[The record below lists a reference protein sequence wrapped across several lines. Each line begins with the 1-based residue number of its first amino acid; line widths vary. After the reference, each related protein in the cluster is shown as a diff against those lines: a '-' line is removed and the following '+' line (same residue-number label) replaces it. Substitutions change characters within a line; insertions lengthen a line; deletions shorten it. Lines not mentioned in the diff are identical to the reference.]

1 MQNSNTYKLYK
12 SGKLWVIG
20 AVAVA
25 GVAVSANITQ
35 VSADT
40 VSNADAQAVK
50 ITDATQN
57 DKQVQ
62 LTASSTDTATDK
74 ATTDEATKSANVSST
89 AEKSTVPTTTDTST
103 AQSVQATAK
112 SLPQVKAVVLSAS
125 TDVVSDASST
135 VDDGTTV
142 DNGGTS
148 TDDGTTVDNGGS
160 SSPSDNGGS
169 SSSNDNGGS
178 SSSENGGS
186 SSSDNGG
193 SSSSTDDGTTV
204 DNGGSSSSSDNGGSS
219 SSSDNSGS
227 SSSDNGGSSSSS
239 DNNGSSS
246 NGGGTD
252 SSTTGGNGSSRDN
265 NTVPLTPTTPDTNN
279 QGEVN
284 HVKPIEVTPDNSGN
298 VVSVP
303 TQVASVPSVDRA
315 VEAYNQALTAN
326 DKDATKAPVVEA
338 KQKLDDAVAKAL
350 PLTHATEKSSM
361 GGNGI
366 LALAMSGL
374 VALGGLIYKR
384 KHL

>member
-1 MQNSNTYKLYK
+1 MQKQLLIAGSVL
-12 SGKLWVIG
+12 G
-20 AVAVA
+20 ALALGHQA
-25 GVAVSANITQ
+25 

-40 VSNADAQAVK
+40 V
-50 ITDATQN
+50 
-57 DKQVQ
+57 
-62 LTASSTDTATDK
+62 
-74 ATTDEATKSANVSST
+74 
-89 AEKSTVPTTTDTST
+89 PTTDTST
-103 AQSVQATAK
+103 AQSVQATTKA
-112 SLPQVKAVVLSAS
+112 LPQVKAVVLSAT

-148 TDDGTTVDNGGS
+148 NNDGTTVDNGGS
-160 SSPSDNGGS
+160 SSSSDNGGS
-169 SSSNDNGGS
+169 GS
-178 SSSENGGS
+178 SSDNNGGG

-193 SSSSTDDGTTV
+193 SGSSSDNNGSGSSSTDDGTTV
-204 DNGGSSSSSDNGGSS
+204 DNGGSSSSSGNGGSNSSSDNGSS
-219 SSSDNSGS
+219 SSSDNGGSNSSSDNSSS

-252 SSTTGGNGSSRDN
+252 SSTTGGNGSSSDN

-298 VVSVP
+298 VVDVP
-303 TQVASVPSVDRA
+303 TQVASVPSVARA

-338 KQKLDDAVAKAL
+338 KQKLDDAVAKEL

>member
-1 MQNSNTYKLYK
+1 MQKQLLIAGSVL
-12 SGKLWVIG
+12 G
-20 AVAVA
+20 ALALGHQA
-25 GVAVSANITQ
+25 

-40 VSNADAQAVK
+40 V
-50 ITDATQN
+50 
-57 DKQVQ
+57 
-62 LTASSTDTATDK
+62 
-74 ATTDEATKSANVSST
+74 
-89 AEKSTVPTTTDTST
+89 PTTDTST
-103 AQSVQATAK
+103 AQSVQATTKA
-112 SLPQVKAVVLSAS
+112 LPQVKAVVLSAT

-148 TDDGTTVDNGGS
+148 NNDGTTVDNGGS
-160 SSPSDNGGS
+160 SSSSDNGGS
-169 SSSNDNGGS
+169 GS
-178 SSSENGGS
+178 SSDNNGGG

-193 SSSSTDDGTTV
+193 SGSSSDNNGSGSSSTDDGTTV
-204 DNGGSSSSSDNGGSS
+204 DNGGSSSSSGNGGSNSSSDNGSSSSSSDNGGSS
-219 SSSDNSGS
+219 SSSDNGGS

-252 SSTTGGNGSSRDN
+252 SSTTGGNGSSSDN
-265 NTVPLTPTTPDTNN
+265 NSVPLTPTAPDTNN

-284 HVKPIEVTPDNSGN
+284 HVKPVEVTPDNSGN
-298 VVSVP
+298 VVDVP
-303 TQVASVPSVDRA
+303 TQVASVPSVARA

-338 KQKLDDAVAKAL
+338 KQKLDDAVAKSL

>member
-1 MQNSNTYKLYK
+1 MQKKLLIAG
-12 SGKLWVIG
+12 SVLG
-20 AVAVA
+20 ALAL
-25 GVAVSANITQ
+25 GHQAVSA
-35 VSADT
+35 D
-40 VSNADAQAVK
+40 
-50 ITDATQN
+50 
-57 DKQVQ
+57 
-62 LTASSTDTATDK
+62 
-74 ATTDEATKSANVSST
+74 
-89 AEKSTVPTTTDTST
+89 TVPTTTDAST
-103 AQSVQATAK
+103 AQSVQATTKA
-112 SLPQVKAVVLSAS
+112 LPQVKAVVLSAT

-148 TDDGTTVDNGGS
+148 NNDGTTVDNGGS
-160 SSPSDNGGS
+160 SSSSDNGGS
-169 SSSNDNGGS
+169 GS
-178 SSSENGGS
+178 SSDNNGGG

-193 SSSSTDDGTTV
+193 AGSSSDNNGSGSSSTDDGTTV

-219 SSSDNSGS
+219 SSSDNGGSSSSSDNGGS

-252 SSTTGGNGSSRDN
+252 SSTTGGNGSSSDN
-265 NTVPLTPTTPDTNN
+265 NTVPLTPTRPDTNN

-284 HVKPIEVTPDNSGN
+284 HVKPVEVTPDNSGN
-298 VVSVP
+298 VVDVP
-303 TQVASVPSVDRA
+303 TQFASVPSVARA

-326 DKDATKAPVVEA
+326 NKDATKAPVVEA

>member
-1 MQNSNTYKLYK
+1 MLQKQILIAGSVL
-12 SGKLWVIG
+12 G
-20 AVAVA
+20 ALALGHQA
-25 GVAVSANITQ
+25 

-40 VSNADAQAVK
+40 VP
-50 ITDATQN
+50 
-57 DKQVQ
+57 
-62 LTASSTDTATDK
+62 TA
-74 ATTDEATKSANVSST
+74 
-89 AEKSTVPTTTDTST
+89 TDTST
-103 AQSVQATAK
+103 AQSVQATTK
-112 SLPQVKAVVLSAS
+112 ELPQVKAVVLSAR

-135 VDDGTTV
+135 VDDGTTI
-142 DNGGTS
+142 DNGGSS

-160 SSPSDNGGS
+160 SSSSDNGGS
-169 SSSNDNGGS
+169 GS
-178 SSSENGGS
+178 SSDNNGGG

-193 SSSSTDDGTTV
+193 SGSSSDNNGSGSSSTDDGTTV

-219 SSSDNSGS
+219 SSSDNGGSNSSSDNSSS

-252 SSTTGGNGSSRDN
+252 SSTTGGNGSSSDN

-279 QGEVN
+279 QGKVN

-298 VVSVP
+298 VVDVP
-303 TQVASVPSVDRA
+303 TPVASVPSVARA
-315 VEAYNQALTAN
+315 VEAYNQALTTN

-338 KQKLDDAVAKAL
+338 KQKLDDSVAKAL

-374 VALGGLIYKR
+374 VALGVLIYKR

>member
-1 MQNSNTYKLYK
+1 MLQKQLLIAGTVL
-12 SGKLWVIG
+12 G
-20 AVAVA
+20 ALAL
-25 GVAVSANITQ
+25 GHQAVSA
-35 VSADT
+35 D
-40 VSNADAQAVK
+40 
-50 ITDATQN
+50 
-57 DKQVQ
+57 
-62 LTASSTDTATDK
+62 
-74 ATTDEATKSANVSST
+74 
-89 AEKSTVPTTTDTST
+89 TVPTTTDTST
-103 AQSVQATAK
+103 AQSVQATTKA
-112 SLPQVKAVVLSAS
+112 LPQVKAVVLSAT

-142 DNGGTS
+142 DNGSTS
-148 TDDGTTVDNGGS
+148 TDDGSTVDNGGS
-160 SSPSDNGGS
+160 SSSDHGS

-178 SSSENGGS
+178 SSSDNGGS
-186 SSSDNGG
+186 SSSSDNGS

-239 DNNGSSS
+239 NNNGSSS

-252 SSTTGGNGSSRDN
+252 SSTTGGNGSSSDN

-284 HVKPIEVTPDNSGN
+284 HVKPVKVTPDNSGN
-298 VVSVP
+298 VVDVP
-303 TQVASVPSVDRA
+303 TQVASVPSVARA

-326 DKDATKAPVVEA
+326 DKDATKTPVVEA

>member
-1 MQNSNTYKLYK
+1 MLQKQLLIAGSVL
-12 SGKLWVIG
+12 G
-20 AVAVA
+20 ALAL
-25 GVAVSANITQ
+25 GHQAVSA
-35 VSADT
+35 D
-40 VSNADAQAVK
+40 
-50 ITDATQN
+50 
-57 DKQVQ
+57 
-62 LTASSTDTATDK
+62 
-74 ATTDEATKSANVSST
+74 
-89 AEKSTVPTTTDTST
+89 TVPTTTDTST
-103 AQSVQATAK
+103 AQSVQATTKA
-112 SLPQVKAVVLSAS
+112 LPQVKAVVLSAT

-148 TDDGTTVDNGGS
+148 NNDGTTVDNGGS
-160 SSPSDNGGS
+160 SS
-169 SSSNDNGGS
+169 
-178 SSSENGGS
+178 
-186 SSSDNGG
+186 SSDNGG
-193 SSSSTDDGTTV
+193 SGSSSDKNGSGSSSTDDGTTV
-204 DNGGSSSSSDNGGSS
+204 DNGGSSSSSGNGGSNSSSDNGSS
-219 SSSDNSGS
+219 SSSDNGGSNSSSDNSSS

-252 SSTTGGNGSSRDN
+252 SSTTGGNGSSSDN

-298 VVSVP
+298 VVDVP
-303 TQVASVPSVDRA
+303 TQVASVPSIARA

-326 DKDATKAPVVEA
+326 DKDTTKAPVVEA

-366 LALAMSGL
+366 LALSMSGL

>member
-1 MQNSNTYKLYK
+1 MLQKQLLIAGSVL
-12 SGKLWVIG
+12 G
-20 AVAVA
+20 ALAL
-25 GVAVSANITQ
+25 GHQAVSA
-35 VSADT
+35 D
-40 VSNADAQAVK
+40 
-50 ITDATQN
+50 
-57 DKQVQ
+57 
-62 LTASSTDTATDK
+62 
-74 ATTDEATKSANVSST
+74 
-89 AEKSTVPTTTDTST
+89 TVPTTTDTST
-103 AQSVQATAK
+103 AQSVQATTKA
-112 SLPQVKAVVLSAS
+112 LPQVKAVVLSAN
-125 TDVVSDASST
+125 TDVVSDANST

-148 TDDGTTVDNGGS
+148 NNDGTAVDNGGS
-160 SSPSDNGGS
+160 SSSSDNGGS
-169 SSSNDNGGS
+169 SSS
-178 SSSENGGS
+178 
-186 SSSDNGG
+186 SDNGSG
-193 SSSSTDDGTTV
+193 SSSTDDGTTV

-219 SSSDNSGS
+219 SSSDNGGG

-252 SSTTGGNGSSRDN
+252 SSTTGGNGSSSDN
-265 NTVPLTPTTPDTNN
+265 NTVPLAPTTPDTNN

-284 HVKPIEVTPDNSGN
+284 HVKPVEVTPDNSGN
-298 VVSVP
+298 VVDVP
-303 TQVASVPSVDRA
+303 TQVATVPSVARA

-374 VALGGLIYKR
+374 VALGGLIYK
-384 KHL
+384 KKKALF

>member
-1 MQNSNTYKLYK
+1 MQKQLLIAGSVL
-12 SGKLWVIG
+12 G
-20 AVAVA
+20 ALALGHQA
-25 GVAVSANITQ
+25 

-40 VSNADAQAVK
+40 V
-50 ITDATQN
+50 
-57 DKQVQ
+57 
-62 LTASSTDTATDK
+62 
-74 ATTDEATKSANVSST
+74 
-89 AEKSTVPTTTDTST
+89 PTTDTSSV
-103 AQSVQATAK
+103 QSVQATAK
-112 SLPQVKAVVLSAS
+112 SLPQVKAVVLSAT
-125 TDVVSDASST
+125 TDVTSDASST

-148 TDDGTTVDNGGS
+148 SNDGTAVDDGGS
-160 SSPSDNGGS
+160 
-169 SSSNDNGGS
+169 
-178 SSSENGGS
+178 S

-193 SSSSTDDGTTV
+193 SGSSSDNNGGGSSSDNGGSGSSSDNNGSGSSSTDDGTTV
-204 DNGGSSSSSDNGGSS
+204 DNGGSSSSSGNGGSNSSSDNGSS
-219 SSSDNSGS
+219 SSSDNGGSNSSSDNSTS

-252 SSTTGGNGSSRDN
+252 SSTTGGNGSSSDN

-298 VVSVP
+298 VVDVP
-303 TQVASVPSVDRA
+303 TQVASVPSIARA

-326 DKDATKAPVVEA
+326 DKDATKAQVVEA

>member
-1 MQNSNTYKLYK
+1 MLQKQLLIAGSVL
-12 SGKLWVIG
+12 G
-20 AVAVA
+20 ALALGHQA
-25 GVAVSANITQ
+25 

-40 VSNADAQAVK
+40 V
-50 ITDATQN
+50 
-57 DKQVQ
+57 
-62 LTASSTDTATDK
+62 
-74 ATTDEATKSANVSST
+74 
-89 AEKSTVPTTTDTST
+89 PTITDTST
-103 AQSVQATAK
+103 AQSVQATTKA
-112 SLPQVKAVVLSAS
+112 LPQIKAVVLSAT

-135 VDDGTTV
+135 VDDGTTI
-142 DNGGTS
+142 DNGG
-148 TDDGTTVDNGGS
+148 
-160 SSPSDNGGS
+160 
-169 SSSNDNGGS
+169 
-178 SSSENGGS
+178 
-186 SSSDNGG
+186 
-193 SSSSTDDGTTV
+193 SSTDDGTTV

-219 SSSDNSGS
+219 SSSENGGGGSSSSNNGIGSSSTDDGTTVDNGGSSSSSGNGGSNSSSDNGSSSSSDNGGSNSSSDNSSS

-252 SSTTGGNGSSRDN
+252 SSTTGGNGSN

-284 HVKPIEVTPDNSGN
+284 HVKPVEVTPDNSGN

-303 TQVASVPSVDRA
+303 TQVASVPSVARA
-315 VEAYNQALTAN
+315 VQAYNQALTAN

-361 GGNGI
+361 GGNVI

>member
-1 MQNSNTYKLYK
+1 MLQKQLLIAGSVL
-12 SGKLWVIG
+12 G
-20 AVAVA
+20 ALTLGHQA
-25 GVAVSANITQ
+25 

-40 VSNADAQAVK
+40 VPA
-50 ITDATQN
+50 
-57 DKQVQ
+57 
-62 LTASSTDTATDK
+62 
-74 ATTDEATKSANVSST
+74 
-89 AEKSTVPTTTDTST
+89 TTDTST
-103 AQSVQATAK
+103 AQSVQATTKA
-112 SLPQVKAVVLSAS
+112 LPQVKAVVLSAN
-125 TDVVSDASST
+125 TDVVSDANST

-142 DNGGTS
+142 DNGGAS
-148 TDDGTTVDNGGS
+148 NNDGTAVDNGGS
-160 SSPSDNGGS
+160 SSSSDNGS
-169 SSSNDNGGS
+169 
-178 SSSENGGS
+178 S
-186 SSSDNGG
+186 SSSDNGVSSSSSDNG
-193 SSSSTDDGTTV
+193 SGSSSTDDGTTV

-219 SSSDNSGS
+219 SSSDNGGS

-252 SSTTGGNGSSRDN
+252 SSTTGGNGSSSDN

-284 HVKPIEVTPDNSGN
+284 HVKPVEVTPDNSGN
-298 VVSVP
+298 VVDVP
-303 TQVASVPSVDRA
+303 TQVASVPSVARA

-374 VALGGLIYKR
+374 VALGGLIYK
-384 KHL
+384 KKKALF

>member
-1 MQNSNTYKLYK
+1 MLQKQLLIAGSVL
-12 SGKLWVIG
+12 G
-20 AVAVA
+20 ALALGHQA
-25 GVAVSANITQ
+25 

-40 VSNADAQAVK
+40 VP
-50 ITDATQN
+50 
-57 DKQVQ
+57 
-62 LTASSTDTATDK
+62 TA
-74 ATTDEATKSANVSST
+74 
-89 AEKSTVPTTTDTST
+89 TDTST
-103 AQSVQATAK
+103 AQSVQAKTKA
-112 SLPQVKAVVLSAS
+112 LPQVKAVVLSAT

-148 TDDGTTVDNGGS
+148 NNDGTTVDNGGS
-160 SSPSDNGGS
+160 SSSSDNDDS
-169 SSSNDNGGS
+169 SSSNN
-178 SSSENGGS
+178 NGGS
-186 SSSDNGG
+186 SSSDTVGSSSSDNG
-193 SSSSTDDGTTV
+193 SASSSTDDGTTV
-204 DNGGSSSSSDNGGSS
+204 DNGGSSSSSDNGGSN
-219 SSSDNSGS
+219 SSSDNSSS

-239 DNNGSSS
+239 DNNGSLS

-252 SSTTGGNGSSRDN
+252 SSTTGGNGSSSDN

-298 VVSVP
+298 VVDVP
-303 TQVASVPSVDRA
+303 TQVASVPSVARA

-338 KQKLDDAVAKAL
+338 KQKLDDSVAKAL

-374 VALGGLIYKR
+374 VALGVLIYKR

>member
-1 MQNSNTYKLYK
+1 MQKQLLIAGSVL
-12 SGKLWVIG
+12 G
-20 AVAVA
+20 ALAL
-25 GVAVSANITQ
+25 GHQAVSA
-35 VSADT
+35 D
-40 VSNADAQAVK
+40 
-50 ITDATQN
+50 
-57 DKQVQ
+57 
-62 LTASSTDTATDK
+62 
-74 ATTDEATKSANVSST
+74 
-89 AEKSTVPTTTDTST
+89 TVPTTTDAST
-103 AQSVQATAK
+103 AQSVQATTKA
-112 SLPQVKAVVLSAS
+112 LPQVKAVILSAS
-125 TDVVSDASST
+125 TDVVSDANST

-148 TDDGTTVDNGGS
+148 KNDGTTVDNGGS
-160 SSPSDNGGS
+160 SSSSDNSGSGS
-169 SSSNDNGGS
+169 SSDNNGG
-178 SSSENGGS
+178 G

-193 SSSSTDDGTTV
+193 SGSSSDNNGSGSSSTDDGTTV

-252 SSTTGGNGSSRDN
+252 SSTTGGNGSSSDN

-298 VVSVP
+298 VVDVP
-303 TQVASVPSVDRA
+303 TQVASVPSVAGA

-326 DKDATKAPVVEA
+326 DKDATEAPVVEA

-350 PLTHATEKSSM
+350 PLTHATENSSM

-374 VALGGLIYKR
+374 VALGGLIYK
-384 KHL
+384 KKKALF

>member
-1 MQNSNTYKLYK
+1 MLQKQLLIAGSVL
-12 SGKLWVIG
+12 G
-20 AVAVA
+20 AVALGHQA
-25 GVAVSANITQ
+25 

-40 VSNADAQAVK
+40 VPIA
-50 ITDATQN
+50 
-57 DKQVQ
+57 
-62 LTASSTDTATDK
+62 
-74 ATTDEATKSANVSST
+74 
-89 AEKSTVPTTTDTST
+89 TDTST
-103 AQSVQATAK
+103 AQSVQATTKA
-112 SLPQVKAVVLSAS
+112 LPQVKAVVLSAT
-125 TDVVSDASST
+125 TDVVSNASST

-148 TDDGTTVDNGGS
+148 NNDGTTVDNGGS
-160 SSPSDNGGS
+160 SS
-169 SSSNDNGGS
+169 
-178 SSSENGGS
+178 
-186 SSSDNGG
+186 SSDNGG
-193 SSSSTDDGTTV
+193 SGSSSDNNGSGSSSTDDGTTV

-219 SSSDNSGS
+219 SSSDNGGS

-239 DNNGSSS
+239 DNNDSSS

-252 SSTTGGNGSSRDN
+252 SSTTGGNGSSSDN

-284 HVKPIEVTPDNSGN
+284 HVKPVEVTPDNSGN
-298 VVSVP
+298 VVEVP
-303 TQVASVPSVDRA
+303 TQVASVPSVARA
-315 VEAYNQALTAN
+315 FEAYNQALTAN

-350 PLTHATEKSSM
+350 PLTHATKKSSM

-366 LALAMSGL
+366 LALAMSSL

>member
-1 MQNSNTYKLYK
+1 MLQKQMLIAGSVL
-12 SGKLWVIG
+12 G
-20 AVAVA
+20 ALALGHQAV
-25 GVAVSANITQ
+25 N
-35 VSADT
+35 ADT
-40 VSNADAQAVK
+40 VP
-50 ITDATQN
+50 
-57 DKQVQ
+57 
-62 LTASSTDTATDK
+62 TA
-74 ATTDEATKSANVSST
+74 
-89 AEKSTVPTTTDTST
+89 TDTST
-103 AQSVQATAK
+103 AQSVQATTKA
-112 SLPQVKAVVLSAS
+112 LPQVKAVVLSAT

-142 DNGGTS
+142 DNGG
-148 TDDGTTVDNGGS
+148 
-160 SSPSDNGGS
+160 
-169 SSSNDNGGS
+169 SSNN
-178 SSSENGGS
+178 
-186 SSSDNGG
+186 
-193 SSSSTDDGTTV
+193 DGTTV

-219 SSSDNSGS
+219 SSDNGGS
-227 SSSDNGGSSSSS
+227 SSSDNGGSSSSDNNGGGSSSTDDGTTVDNGGGSSSDNGGSSSSSDNGSSSSSDNGGSNSSS

-252 SSTTGGNGSSRDN
+252 SSTTGGNGSSSDN

-284 HVKPIEVTPDNSGN
+284 HVKPVEVTPDNSGN

-303 TQVASVPSVDRA
+303 TQVASVPSVARA
-315 VEAYNQALTAN
+315 VQAYNQALTAN
-326 DKDATKAPVVEA
+326 DKDATKAPVVET

-361 GGNGI
+361 GGSGI